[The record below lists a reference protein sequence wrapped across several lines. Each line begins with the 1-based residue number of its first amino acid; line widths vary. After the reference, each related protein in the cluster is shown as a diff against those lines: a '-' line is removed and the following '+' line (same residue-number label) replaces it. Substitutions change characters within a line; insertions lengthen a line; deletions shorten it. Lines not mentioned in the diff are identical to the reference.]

1 MRKSRSGS
9 DFSQKLNNIMFF
21 LAGVLAVVLI
31 GVIVIGQKTKAEN
44 AGHVQEQPVNNVVQ
58 STEAEEKWQ
67 EGTIQYNGRNYKYN
81 NNVKTYLLMGV
92 DKDGVVET
100 ARDGISGGQ
109 SDAIFLL
116 VADTEKEEMN
126 IISINR
132 NTMTGIQVYDK
143 DGNKVGKIR
152 AQLCLQHGY
161 GDGKKLSCN
170 RSEDAVSELFD
181 NIPISGY
188 MAINMGA
195 IPYITDAVGGV
206 RVTVMDDLTDS
217 GRGVNLVAGEE
228 KVLNGDEAYVYIRK
242 RETETFGSADERL
255 RRQEQFITS
264 FITALNTS
272 SIERESQAVAIYNA
286 VSDYLVTDVD
296 FETLVATLL
305 GYKYTEDN
313 MYTVP
318 GETVQGSEFEEF
330 YPDEDALE
338 DLIIQMFYKE
348 VE

>member
-1 MRKSRSGS
+1 
-9 DFSQKLNNIMFF
+9 
-21 LAGVLAVVLI
+21 
-31 GVIVIGQKTKAEN
+31 
-44 AGHVQEQPVNNVVQ
+44 
-58 STEAEEKWQ
+58 
-67 EGTIQYNGRNYKYN
+67 
-81 NNVKTYLLMGV
+81 
-92 DKDGVVET
+92 
-100 ARDGISGGQ
+100 
-109 SDAIFLL
+109 
-116 VADTEKEEMN
+116 
-126 IISINR
+126 
-132 NTMTGIQVYDK
+132 
-143 DGNKVGKIR
+143 
-152 AQLCLQHGY
+152 
-161 GDGKKLSCN
+161 
-170 RSEDAVSELFD
+170 
-181 NIPISGY
+181 
-188 MAINMGA
+188 MGA

>member
-44 AGHVQEQPVNNVVQ
+44 ASYMQEQPVNNVAQ

-67 EGTIQYNGRNYKYN
+67 EGTIRYNGKNYRYN
-81 NNVKTYLLMGV
+81 NNVKAYLLMGV

-100 ARDGISGGQ
+100 AKDGISGGQ

-132 NTMTGIQVYDK
+132 NTMTGILVYDK
-143 DGNKVGKIR
+143 DGNKVGRIR

-170 RSEDAVSELFD
+170 RSVDAVSELFG

-206 RVTVMDDLTDS
+206 KVTVMDDLTDS

-242 RETETFGSADERL
+242 RDTETFGSADERL

-296 FETLVATLL
+296 FETLVETLL

-338 DLIIQMFYKE
+338 DLIIQIFYTQ